1 MLFRK
6 KNDYLCI
13 TEGKMIKNERIWNM
27 EKRLFYHLI

>member
-1 MLFRK
+1 MMLFRK

-27 EKRLFYHLI
+27 KKR